1 MRISDWSSDVCSS
14 DLQHLRPNARKC
26 YPCVRYKTSPMSRV
40 AHPCPTGEKLAAT
53 QLASSSYR
61 LLQGVMSDRL
71 ASPRSKVQPKTKRPR
86 LHKVILLNDD
96 YTPREFVVA
105 VLKAVFPLGEG
116 TAYRVMMM
124 ITEELLVGKEV

>member
-1 MRISDWSSDVCSS
+1 
-14 DLQHLRPNARKC
+14 
-26 YPCVRYKTSPMSRV
+26 MSRV

-96 YTPREFVVA
+96 YTTRDFVVA
-105 VLKAVFPLGEG
+105 VLQAVFHIGEG
-116 TAYRVMMM
+116 TAYRVMMTAQRSWACVVAVYTRAVE
-124 ITEELLVGKEV
+124 IGIAECGEKGGQYG

>member
-86 LHKVILLNDD
+86 LHKVILLNED
-96 YTPREFVVA
+96 YTPRRSEEHTSE
-105 VLKAVFPLGEG
+105 LQSLLHISYAVFCL
-116 TAYRVMMM
+116 
-124 ITEELLVGKEV
+124 KKKQQ